1 MNIARLVKKFSSA
14 EIVRNISILFFGTIL
29 AQLIPFLASFVL
41 ARLYTPDAFGVF
53 SVFLS
58 LSLIFAS
65 FSTGKYELAIMLPK
79 QKNKAFYLFVL
90 TVVFSLALNALFF
103 MALIVFGEQI
113 ASWIKFSGHIQYLYL
128 CPILAFA
135 TAIYTSSQYFLNRK
149 KQYKKITKNK
159 MVQSSFVTIFQLG
172 FYKISAMLGLIWGY
186 LLGSILAVINLLR
199 GSFEEEKKY
208 LKGLNF
214 KKLKTVGLEYKK
226 FPIFFSFSYGL
237 NTFVNNI
244 VPVILTA
251 SFGLKY
257 AGFYV
262 LVQRVFGMPSSMIVS
277 SISGVFF
284 QKATTQQDCRK
295 LYLAI
300 SFSLFLV
307 GAPFVLLFYY
317 YAAELFQYM
326 FGEEWVVSGKI
337 ASILVF
343 MYWLSISTNSVAQ
356 FSTIHQKVVYNISWQ
371 VALLGG
377 VILAWY
383 LGNAYQDVFVY
394 FKVFAIVQCLLYVIG
409 YCYEYYLCLKQAKG
423 SKV

>member
-1 MNIARLVKKFSSA
+1 MNISGLVKKLSSA
-14 EIVRNISILFFGTIL
+14 EITKNISILFFGTIL
-29 AQLIPFLASFVL
+29 AQLIPFLASFLL

-79 QKNKAFYLFVL
+79 KKNKAFYLFVL
-90 TVVFSLALNALFF
+90 SVLLSFVLNFIFLVSLIL
-103 MALIVFGEQI
+103 FGEHI
-113 ASWIKFSGHIQYLYL
+113 ASLMKFSGNIQYLYL
-128 CPILAFA
+128 CPVLAFA

-159 MVQSSFVTIFQLG
+159 MVQSSLITVFQLA
-172 FYKISAMLGLIWGY
+172 FAKFFATLGLVLGY
-186 LLGSILAVINLLR
+186 LLGAILATVNLLK
-199 GSFEEEKKY
+199 GSFDEEKKY
-208 LKGLNF
+208 LKGLSW
-214 KKLKTVGLEYKK
+214 KKLSTVGKEYKK

-244 VPVILTA
+244 IPVILTA

-257 AGFYV
+257 AGFYM
-262 LVQRVFGMPSSMIVS
+262 LVQRVFGMPSSMVVS

-295 LYLAI
+295 LYLVI
-300 SFSLFLV
+300 SLGLFVV

-317 YAAELFQYM
+317 YAVELFQYM
-326 FGEEWVVSGKI
+326 FGSEWIVAGEI
-337 ASILVF
+337 ASILIF
-343 MYWLSISTNSVAQ
+343 MYWLSICTNSVAQ
-356 FSTIHQKVVYNISWQ
+356 FSTIHQKVVYNICWQ

-383 LGNAYQDVFVY
+383 LGTAYQDVFVY

-423 SKV
+423 GKV